1 MRHVVGE
8 TLIPET
14 IQAINEMELKRV
26 SAEQKVDAYPHANVD
41 KIIPSHLIEQ
51 NVCDHWTVISMLFF
65 DACELALPHILICL
79 VDFSD
84 HVPIDGFVHS

>member
-1 MRHVVGE
+1 MSHVVGKA
-8 TLIPET
+8 LIPET
-14 IQAINEMELKRV
+14 IYAIYEMELKRV

-51 NVCDHWTVISMLFF
+51 NVCDHWTVISVLFF
-65 DACELALPHILICL
+65 NACELTLPHILICA

-84 HVPIDGFVHS
+84 HVPVD